1 MQAGKQQHLECG
13 CKGRRRL
20 AWLGCMLMLLPAL
33 AQAERWYK
41 VEALVFKRAA
51 WFESADPALSPLQRT
66 PELYDAIEL
75 TPPPTAEAA
84 QSAEVQLGAFQQLPE
99 AALNLMSAASRLDRS
114 LAFEPLV
121 YVAWVQPNTGL
132 ARARKVRLR
141 EPEPLPTL
149 RLPPPA
155 DVTPGGTQAEAPTS
169 LSEADGLSSL
179 DGDRFG
185 EQEAISATD
194 GFLRL
199 RVGRTLN
206 VDLDVYHQDGP
217 LTVRLAESRRV
228 LFNDIHYFDH
238 PGLGVLVR
246 IAPVELG
253 D

>member
-1 MQAGKQQHLECG
+1 MEAGKQQHSRCLRRD
-13 CKGRRRL
+13 RRRL
-20 AWLGCMLMLLPAL
+20 AWLGCVLMLLPAL

-41 VEALVFKRAA
+41 VEALVFKRSA

-75 TPPPTAEAA
+75 TPPPTPEAT
-84 QSAEVQLGAFQQLPE
+84 QSAEGQLGAFQQLPE

-149 RLPPPA
+149 RLPLAA
-155 DVTPGGTQAEAPTS
+155 DGTVAGDQAEEPISVT
-169 LSEADGLSSL
+169 EMDDSSSI
-179 DGDRFG
+179 GGGGFG

-206 VDLDVYHQDGP
+206 VDLDVYHQEGP

-246 IAPVELG
+246 VAPVELG